1 MTATATL
8 TAGQIFA
15 RDMRKNWGIG
25 TRTRRFDRRK
35 IGGSDFHSSIV
46 ESVQNATYESGYY
59 SEQRQE
65 IFRTASAAMFSYN
78 KHIAGYRANSNV
90 IAYINSLTPW
100 QFCNFLG
107 EMVDANITN
116 VGEGERWFADL
127 SRRLHAQAA

>member
-1 MTATATL
+1 MTATL

-35 IGGSDFHSSIV
+35 IGGTDFHGSII
-46 ESVQNATYESGYY
+46 ESVQNATYENGYY
-59 SEQRQE
+59 SEQRQSV
-65 IFRTASAAMFSYN
+65 FRTASAAMFSYN
-78 KHIAGYRANSNV
+78 KHIAGHRANTNV
-90 IAYINSLTPW
+90 ITYINSLTPW
-100 QFCNFLG
+100 QFCNLLG

-127 SRRLHAQAA
+127 SRRLYAQAA